1 MKDSSKHYIHI
12 PDSSYDSSLYRNRGD
27 RDDDF
32 SEFLRETDEE
42 REKRQ
47 KIIEKSMEL
56 DKSSRWRWLQ
66 EQDDDYDDIYDKSDN
81 RCYLTTA
88 CMKYLREKF
97 DDNCYELTVLRW
109 FRDNFV
115 NQNDIEHYYNV
126 APTIVAR
133 INDEDRSNTIYD
145 YIYDSIIDY
154 CVTEIENGNYEEAY
168 RRYKESILALETHYI
183 GQSDMNAISKK
194 SRKLVNSHV

>member
-1 MKDSSKHYIHI
+1 MKDSSKHCIHI
-12 PDSSYDSSLYRNRGD
+12 IDSSDYSSLYRNKGD
-27 RDDDF
+27 RVDDF
-32 SEFLRETDEE
+32 STFLGETDEE
-42 REKRQ
+42 REERQ
-47 KIIEKSMEL
+47 RIVEKSIEL
-56 DKSSRWRWLQ
+56 DKSSRWRCLQ

-115 NQNDIEHYYNV
+115 SKNDIEHYYNV
-126 APTIVAR
+126 APIIVTK
-133 INDEDRSNTIYD
+133 INSEEKSNDIYN

-154 CVTEIENGNYEEAY
+154 CVTEIENGHYEEAY
-168 RRYKESILALETHYI
+168 KRYKESILALEKHYI
-183 GQSDMNAISKK
+183 EHLKK
-194 SRKLVNSHV
+194 QTTNNKARKLINLHC